1 MIASLSFFVPANEQ
15 TVSAEEMLKL
25 VLAKLEAVE
34 ARLPVQSK
42 IEKLSLT
49 RDEAMDLAGY
59 APEEKKAWY
68 KFCSRSRLKP
78 YRRKH
83 YRRQD
88 VIEAVARAALP
99 RRKPARKAA

>member
-1 MIASLSFFVPANEQ
+1 MSTED
-15 TVSAEEMLKL
+15 MLKL

-34 ARLPVQSK
+34 ARLPLQVQP
-42 IEKLSLT
+42 EKLSLT
-49 RDEAMDLAGY
+49 REEAMALAGY
-59 APEEKKAWY
+59 DADEVGAWFI
-68 KFCSRSRLKP
+68 FCSRSRLKP
-78 YRRKH
+78 YRRRH